1 MPFMAPSAAAVEES
15 ATLTGRGGGGNG
27 LDDLMLGF
35 LGFKKLLTG

>member
-1 MPFMAPSAAAVEES
+1 MPFTAPSAAAVEES
-15 ATLTGRGGGGNG
+15 ATLMGRGGGNG